1 MNDFEWE
8 QLLQWIQEGN
18 VEQAVFKLYEIY
30 EDVSNN
36 PDHHSNENKHRF
48 YKFFGEVLFES
59 GEYHRAISMFKIA
72 QSLEFSEEID
82 YLIQQ
87 AFIEPNI
94 PEFEMNYI
102 ENLKVLKLPV
112 DGKEFSELL
121 YYLIP
126 TEVEN
131 QYYFYNKKTKE
142 INDAFTLFETKAS
155 CYKKNEFDSF
165 SSFLYVE
172 KFEIGNSLSA
182 VSSIAKEQRECFVLI
197 EEEDKFLATL
207 QGGCNAQLK
216 HLTLF
221 LSYHSMKS
229 FFELRTNYIPRN
241 IISFSTEIKKSQE
254 YIQYIHNYR
263 RTSLSKNRENVLL
276 SICIPSYNR
285 GHRAL
290 ENVIHLLSSSYDYEL
305 EVVVSNN
312 GSQNDTSCFYSEIEA
327 CTDSRITYT
336 ELHKNE
342 GFYGNLVNVCKK
354 ATGKFLLLLSD
365 EDSVD
370 LITLE
375 KIISFLRSEPD
386 LAIVKSSTTKQSKFE
401 EIVTSP
407 GTESIYQFML
417 TSNYMSGIIFNKEIL
432 VEKQVIEKVETI
444 HLSGNEATLHYPHMC
459 WELLMCEYGAVYST
473 SLQLVNEGIPEKME
487 AENIK
492 IINKRGEVSQYATI
506 ESRLEQ
512 HRGFFEVINSMEI
525 SNDEEIMGKM
535 YKKLCDKTFWLIY
548 ISLEY
553 FYKKFTSQEEL
564 LEIIDEVHRYCSD
577 SHYLKHFSDHNEVMR
592 SNGVWRE
599 NLKKYVLQLS

>member
-8 QLLQWIQEGN
+8 QLLQWIQEGDE
-18 VEQAVFKLYEIY
+18 EQAVFKLYEIY
-30 EDVSNN
+30 DDVSNN
-36 PDHHSNENKHRF
+36 PDQYSNENKHRF

-82 YLIQQ
+82 CFIRQ

-94 PEFEMNYI
+94 PEFETNYI
-102 ENLKVLKLPV
+102 ENLKALKLPV
-112 DGKEFSELL
+112 DGKPFSELL

-142 INDAFTLFETKAS
+142 IKDTFTLFETKAS

-197 EEEDKFLATL
+197 EEGDKFLATL

-221 LSYHSMKS
+221 LSYHTMKT
-229 FFELRTNYIPRN
+229 FFELYTNYIPRN
-241 IISFSTEIKKSQE
+241 IISFSTEIQKSQE
-254 YIQYIHNYR
+254 YIQYIHNHR
-263 RTSLSKNRENVLL
+263 RTSLNKNRENVLL

-305 EVVVSNN
+305 EIVVSNN
-312 GSQNDTSCFYSEIEA
+312 GTQNDTACFYKEIEA
-327 CTDSRITYT
+327 CTDSRITYS

-342 GFYGNLVNVCKK
+342 GFYGNLVNVCKE
-354 ATGKFLLLLSD
+354 ASGRFMLLLSD

-370 LITLE
+370 LNILE
-375 KIISFLRSEPD
+375 KMVSFLRSEPN
-386 LAIVKSSTTKQSKFE
+386 LALVKSSTTNQSAFE
-401 EIVTSP
+401 EIITSP
-407 GTESIYQFML
+407 GTESLYQFML
-417 TSNYMSGIIFNKEIL
+417 TSNYMSGIIFNKDLL
-432 VEKQVIEKVETI
+432 VEKKVIENIEII
-444 HLSGNEATLHYPHMC
+444 HSLGNEATLHYPHMC
-459 WELLMCEYGAVYST
+459 WELLMCQYGAVYST
-473 SLQLVNEGIPEKME
+473 SLKLINEGAPEKME

-492 IINKRGEVSQYATI
+492 IIKKRGKVSQYATI

-512 HRGFFEVINSMEI
+512 HRGFFEVMKSMEI
-525 SNDEEIMGKM
+525 FKGEEIGRAH
-535 YKKLCDKTFWLIY
+535 
-548 ISLEY
+548 
-553 FYKKFTSQEEL
+553 
-564 LEIIDEVHRYCSD
+564 V
-577 SHYLKHFSDHNEVMR
+577 
-592 SNGVWRE
+592 
-599 NLKKYVLQLS
+599 